1 MRERRKCATNRPVG
15 YDGLNDNERSVLA
28 LWDQGVPV
36 DRIVKQTG
44 LSRAF
49 VLQVTGEF
57 SVTALVEWKADVV
70 AGSAALAA
78 AIQRHHPQLCG
89 AVS

>member
-1 MRERRKCATNRPVG
+1 MGRLKYATNRPIG
-15 YDGLNDNERSVLA
+15 CDGLNDNERAVLA
-28 LWDQGVPV
+28 LWDEGIGVN
-36 DRIVKQTG
+36 RIVERTG

-57 SVTALVEWKADVV
+57 SVTALVEWKAGVI

-78 AIQRHHPQLCG
+78 AIHRHHPQLCG
-89 AVS
+89 AAS